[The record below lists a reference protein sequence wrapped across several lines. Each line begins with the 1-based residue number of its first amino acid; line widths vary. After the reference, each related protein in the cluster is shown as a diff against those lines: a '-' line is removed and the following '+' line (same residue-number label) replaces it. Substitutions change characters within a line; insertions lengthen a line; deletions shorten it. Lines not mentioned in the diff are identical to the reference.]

1 MRYTPGGQPTT
12 TFSVAVNR
20 GQRGQDGQRTEET
33 DWFRVVCW
41 NKLAETADQY
51 LKKGSRVYAR
61 ARLALQRGG
70 SRNRG
75 RGIRDHRA
83 DPHWF
88 SAIWLDRFHRTGIR
102 ASTELRL
109 ICRDAHG
116 HQVSEFKWV
125 EVVGYHVT
133 KPEEKPQRD

>member
-1 MRYTPGGQPTT
+1 MKFSPGRSSLTN
-12 TFSVAVNR
+12 FAVAVNR
-20 GQRGQDGQRTEET
+20 GRSGQDDQRTEQT

-70 SRNRG
+70 SQNRG

-88 SAIWLDRFHRTGIR
+88 SAIWLDASIGPASGQVPSYGSSAVMLMAIR
-102 ASTELRL
+102 SRSSS
-109 ICRDAHG
+109 G
-116 HQVSEFKWV
+116 
-125 EVVGYHVT
+125 
-133 KPEEKPQRD
+133 